1 MITWDNREE
10 WLKLIPHRS
19 QVMFAV
25 FCAMQ
30 VEELWNDSVTCIAAI
45 STIERWLEGKATA
58 EECRA
63 AAYAAYANA
72 AAYADAANAADAYAY
87 AAAANAAAYAAAAY
101 AAADD
106 ESLKQAQ
113 VEYLREL
120 YLETLPEEQKNC
132 WLVQACL

>member
-72 AAYADAANAADAYAY
+72 ANAADANAADAYAY
-87 AAAANAAAYAAAAY
+87 AAAANAANAAANAAAANAAAANAAANAAADAAY
-101 AAADD
+101 AAYA
-106 ESLKQAQ
+106 EKINFPSIAQ
-113 VEYLREL
+113 KALTY
-120 YLETLPEEQKNC
+120 K
-132 WLVQACL
+132 